1 MSGSDGR
8 HNGYSGGRSALLRRM
23 YGRAI
28 YECREGKCRNF
39 HAYMRCVLIR
49 GVFFCAIKML
59 MYSVMAISS
68 EF

>member
-39 HAYMRCVLIR
+39 HAYMRRALNY
-49 GVFFCAIKML
+49 GVFFCVIKML
-59 MYSVMAISS
+59 MYSVMAISAK
-68 EF
+68 F